1 MGKLQKP
8 GEKPNRSGEYI
19 ERGPRGGAVS
29 KPRQVTIEPGDEKL
43 PPTGEKNR
51 KWERIGPEKKQ
62 IWLWQEVEIKYSIK
76 GKQAARIEPITFSDL
91 NMTENDIEEILRNS
105 IDMICDE
112 EESML
117 IVGRQVRNEKNGR
130 SDLTAVDNN
139 GNIVLIEIKR
149 DRNDIVHRREAF
161 EFQAIR
167 YAASY
172 ATIDETDDLVK
183 KVYAPYIEKYRSE
196 YELGELTSFELGIRK
211 LNEFLQVNDAQKNF
225 NEKQRIILVAS
236 DFDEQTLSAV
246 AWLNSN
252 NVDMSCYRL
261 TPYKLNEDL
270 FFYVEKLLPV
280 TNYEDYYVNLMDKS
294 VMTTVAG
301 DKKITRRSL
310 PKIDLMLEWGA
321 VKEGDIIVAK
331 GRDDEGRLLSN
342 GNIMVNGEEKSMQAW
357 LKEIYGWSSV
367 QTYVFAVHKETGKTL
382 SQIREEYMAQKET
395 ENTEI

>member
-1 MGKLQKP
+1 MY
-8 GEKPNRSGEYI
+8 N
-19 ERGPRGGAVS
+19 
-29 KPRQVTIEPGDEKL
+29 
-43 PPTGEKNR
+43 
-51 KWERIGPEKKQ
+51 
-62 IWLWQEVEIKYSIK
+62 IK
-76 GKQAARIEPITFSDL
+76 GKQAARIEPVTFSEL

-149 DRNDIVHRREAF
+149 DRKDIEHRREAF

-172 ATIDETDDLVK
+172 ATIEKTDDLVK

-196 YELGELTSFELGIRK
+196 FELGELTSFELGSRK

-261 TPYKLNEDL
+261 TPYKLNEDI
-270 FFYVEKLLPV
+270 FFYVEKLLPI
-280 TNYEDYYVNLMDKS
+280 TNYDDYYVNLMDKS
-294 VMTTVAG
+294 VTTTATR

-310 PKIDLMLEWGA
+310 PKIDLMLEWGV

-331 GRDDEGRLLSN
+331 GREEEGRLLSN
-342 GNIMVNGEEKSMQAW
+342 GNVMVNGEEKSMQAW

-367 QTYVFAVHKETGKTL
+367 QTYVFAVHKKTGKTL
-382 SQIREEYMAQKET
+382 SQIREEYMLQKET
-395 ENTEI
+395 DNTVI

>member
-1 MGKLQKP
+1 M
-8 GEKPNRSGEYI
+8 
-19 ERGPRGGAVS
+19 
-29 KPRQVTIEPGDEKL
+29 
-43 PPTGEKNR
+43 
-51 KWERIGPEKKQ
+51 
-62 IWLWQEVEIKYSIK
+62 YSIK
-76 GKQAARIEPITFSDL
+76 GKKAARIEPVTFSEL

-149 DRNDIVHRREAF
+149 DRKDIEHRKEAF

-172 ATIDETDDLVK
+172 ATIDKTDDLVK

-196 YELGELTSFELGIRK
+196 FELGELTSFELGIRK

-225 NEKQRIILVAS
+225 NEKQRIILVTS

-280 TNYEDYYVNLMDKS
+280 TNYDDYYVNLMDKS
-294 VMTTVAG
+294 IVTTVTG

-310 PKIDLMLEWGA
+310 PKIDLMLEWGV

-331 GRDDEGRLLSN
+331 GREDEGRLLSN
-342 GNIMVNGEEKSMQAW
+342 GNVMVNGEEKSMQAW
-357 LKEIYGWSSV
+357 LKEVYGWSSV

-382 SQIREEYMAQKET
+382 SQIREEYMVQKET

>member
-1 MGKLQKP
+1 M
-8 GEKPNRSGEYI
+8 
-19 ERGPRGGAVS
+19 
-29 KPRQVTIEPGDEKL
+29 
-43 PPTGEKNR
+43 
-51 KWERIGPEKKQ
+51 
-62 IWLWQEVEIKYSIK
+62 YSIK
-76 GKQAARIEPITFSDL
+76 GKQAARIEPVTFSEL

-130 SDLTAVDNN
+130 SDLAAVDNN

-149 DRNDIVHRREAF
+149 DRKDIEHRKEAF

-172 ATIDETDDLVK
+172 ATIDKTDDLVK

-196 YELGELTSFELGIRK
+196 FELGELTSFELGIRK

-280 TNYEDYYVNLMDKS
+280 TNYDDYYVNLMDKLI
-294 VMTTVAG
+294 VTTVTG
-301 DKKITRRSL
+301 DNKITRRSL
-310 PKIDLMLEWGA
+310 PKIDLMLEWGV

-331 GRDDEGRLLSN
+331 GREDEGRLLSN
-342 GNIMVNGEEKSMQAW
+342 GNVMVNGEEKSMQAW

-382 SQIREEYMAQKET
+382 SQIREEYMVQKKT

>member
-1 MGKLQKP
+1 M
-8 GEKPNRSGEYI
+8 
-19 ERGPRGGAVS
+19 
-29 KPRQVTIEPGDEKL
+29 
-43 PPTGEKNR
+43 
-51 KWERIGPEKKQ
+51 
-62 IWLWQEVEIKYSIK
+62 YSIK
-76 GKQAARIEPITFSDL
+76 GKQAARIEPVTFSEL

-149 DRNDIVHRREAF
+149 DRKDIEHRKEAF

-172 ATIDETDDLVK
+172 ATIDKTDDLVK

-196 YELGELTSFELGIRK
+196 FELGELTSFELGIRK

-280 TNYEDYYVNLMDKS
+280 TNYDDYYVNLMDKS
-294 VMTTVAG
+294 AVTTVTG

-310 PKIDLMLEWGA
+310 PKIDLMLEWGV

-331 GRDDEGRLLSN
+331 DREDEGRLLSN
-342 GNIMVNGEEKSMQAW
+342 GNVMVNGEEKSMQAW
-357 LKEIYGWSSV
+357 LKEVYGWSSV

>member
-1 MGKLQKP
+1 M
-8 GEKPNRSGEYI
+8 
-19 ERGPRGGAVS
+19 
-29 KPRQVTIEPGDEKL
+29 
-43 PPTGEKNR
+43 
-51 KWERIGPEKKQ
+51 
-62 IWLWQEVEIKYSIK
+62 YSIK
-76 GKQAARIEPITFSDL
+76 GKQAARIEPVTFSEL

-149 DRNDIVHRREAF
+149 DRKDIEHRREAF

-172 ATIDETDDLVK
+172 ATVDNTDDLVK
-183 KVYAPYIEKYRSE
+183 KVYAPYIEKYRNE
-196 YELGELTSFELGIRK
+196 FELGELTSFELGIRK

-252 NVDMSCYRL
+252 RVDMSCYRV

-280 TNYEDYYVNLMDKS
+280 TNYDDYYVNLMDKS
-294 VMTTVAG
+294 VITTLTG
-301 DKKITRRSL
+301 EKKITRRSL
-310 PKIDLMLEWGA
+310 PKIDLMLEWGV

-331 GRDDEGRLLSN
+331 GREEEGRLLSN
-342 GNIMVNGEEKSMQAW
+342 GNVMVNGEEKSMQVW
-357 LKEIYGWSSV
+357 LKEIYGWSSI

-382 SQIREEYMAQKET
+382 SQIREEYMVQKESGST
-395 ENTEI
+395 GE

>member
-1 MGKLQKP
+1 M
-8 GEKPNRSGEYI
+8 YC
-19 ERGPRGGAVS
+19 
-29 KPRQVTIEPGDEKL
+29 
-43 PPTGEKNR
+43 
-51 KWERIGPEKKQ
+51 
-62 IWLWQEVEIKYSIK
+62 IK
-76 GKQAARIEPITFSDL
+76 GKKAARIEPVTFSEL
-91 NMTENDIEEILRNS
+91 NMTENDIEEVLRNS

-149 DRNDIVHRREAF
+149 DRKDIEHRKEAF

-172 ATIDETDDLVK
+172 ATIDKTDDLVK

-196 YELGELTSFELGIRK
+196 FELGELTSFELGIRK

-280 TNYEDYYVNLMDKS
+280 TNYDDYYVNLMDKS
-294 VMTTVAG
+294 IVTTVTG

-310 PKIDLMLEWGA
+310 PKIDLMLEWGV

-331 GRDDEGRLLSN
+331 GREDEGRLLSN
-342 GNIMVNGEEKSMQAW
+342 GNVMVNGEEKSMQAW
-357 LKEIYGWSSV
+357 LKEVYGWSSV

-382 SQIREEYMAQKET
+382 SQIREEYMVQKET

>member
-1 MGKLQKP
+1 
-8 GEKPNRSGEYI
+8 
-19 ERGPRGGAVS
+19 
-29 KPRQVTIEPGDEKL
+29 
-43 PPTGEKNR
+43 
-51 KWERIGPEKKQ
+51 
-62 IWLWQEVEIKYSIK
+62 VETLYSIK
-76 GKQAARIEPITFSDL
+76 GKQAARIEPVTFSEL

-149 DRNDIVHRREAF
+149 DRKDIEHRKEAF

-172 ATIDETDDLVK
+172 ATIDKTDDLVK

-196 YELGELTSFELGIRK
+196 FELGELTSFELGIRK
-211 LNEFLQVNDAQKNF
+211 LNEFLQVNDAQKSF

-252 NVDMSCYRL
+252 KVDMSCYRL

-280 TNYEDYYVNLMDKS
+280 TNYDDYYVNLMDKS
-294 VMTTVAG
+294 VITTVTG

-310 PKIDLMLEWGA
+310 PKIDLMLEWGV
-321 VKEGDIIVAK
+321 VKEGDIIIAK
-331 GRDDEGRLLSN
+331 GREEEGRLLSN
-342 GNIMVNGEEKSMQAW
+342 GNVIVNGEEKSMQTW
-357 LKEIYGWSSV
+357 LKEVYRWSSV
-367 QTYVFAVHKETGKTL
+367 QTYVFAIHKETGKSL
-382 SQIREEYMAQKET
+382 SQIREEYMEQQEK
-395 ENTEI
+395 

>member
-1 MGKLQKP
+1 MY
-8 GEKPNRSGEYI
+8 N
-19 ERGPRGGAVS
+19 
-29 KPRQVTIEPGDEKL
+29 
-43 PPTGEKNR
+43 
-51 KWERIGPEKKQ
+51 
-62 IWLWQEVEIKYSIK
+62 IK
-76 GKQAARIEPITFSDL
+76 GKQAARIEPVTFSEL
-91 NMTENDIEEILRNS
+91 NMTENDIEEVLRNS

-149 DRNDIVHRREAF
+149 DRKDIEHRREAF

-172 ATIDETDDLVK
+172 ATIDKTDDLVK

-196 YELGELTSFELGIRK
+196 FELGELTSFELGIRK

-261 TPYKLNEDL
+261 TPYKLNEEI

-280 TNYEDYYVNLMDKS
+280 TNYDDYYVNLMDKS
-294 VMTTVAG
+294 AVTTGIA

-310 PKIDLMLEWGA
+310 PKIDLMLEWGV

-331 GRDDEGRLLSN
+331 GREDEGRLLSN
-342 GNIMVNGEEKSMQAW
+342 GNVMVNGEEKSMQAW
-357 LKEIYGWSSV
+357 LKEVYGWSSV

-382 SQIREEYMAQKET
+382 SQIREEYMTQKET

>member
-1 MGKLQKP
+1 MY
-8 GEKPNRSGEYI
+8 N
-19 ERGPRGGAVS
+19 
-29 KPRQVTIEPGDEKL
+29 
-43 PPTGEKNR
+43 
-51 KWERIGPEKKQ
+51 
-62 IWLWQEVEIKYSIK
+62 IK
-76 GKQAARIEPITFSDL
+76 GKQAARIEPVTFSEL

-130 SDLTAVDNN
+130 SDLTAVDNS

-149 DRNDIVHRREAF
+149 DRKDIEHRREAF

-172 ATIDETDDLVK
+172 ATIEKTDDLVK

-196 YELGELTSFELGIRK
+196 FELGELTSFELGIRK

-280 TNYEDYYVNLMDKS
+280 TNYDDYYVNLMDKS
-294 VMTTVAG
+294 LIATASG
-301 DKKITRRSL
+301 EKKIIRRSL
-310 PKIDLMLEWGA
+310 PKIDLMLEWGV

-331 GRDDEGRLLSN
+331 GREDEGRLLSN
-342 GNIMVNGEEKSMQAW
+342 GNVMVNGEEKSMQAW

-367 QTYVFAVHKETGKTL
+367 QTYVFAVHKEPGKTL
-382 SQIREEYMAQKET
+382 SQIREEYMTQKET
-395 ENTEI
+395 KNIEL

>member
-1 MGKLQKP
+1 M
-8 GEKPNRSGEYI
+8 
-19 ERGPRGGAVS
+19 
-29 KPRQVTIEPGDEKL
+29 
-43 PPTGEKNR
+43 
-51 KWERIGPEKKQ
+51 
-62 IWLWQEVEIKYSIK
+62 YSIK

-342 GNIMVNGEEKSMQAW
+342 GNVMVNGEEKSMQAW

-382 SQIREEYMAQKET
+382 SQIREEYMEQKDN
-395 ENTEI
+395 ENTGI

>member
-1 MGKLQKP
+1 MKILY
-8 GEKPNRSGEYI
+8 N
-19 ERGPRGGAVS
+19 
-29 KPRQVTIEPGDEKL
+29 
-43 PPTGEKNR
+43 
-51 KWERIGPEKKQ
+51 
-62 IWLWQEVEIKYSIK
+62 IK
-76 GKQAARIEPITFSDL
+76 GKQAARIEPITFSEL

-130 SDLTAVDNN
+130 SDLTAVDNS

-149 DRNDIVHRREAF
+149 DRKDIEHRREAF

-172 ATIDETDDLVK
+172 ATIEKADDLVK

-196 YELGELTSFELGIRK
+196 FELGELTSFELGIRK
-211 LNEFLQVNDAQKNF
+211 LNEFLQVNDTQKNF

-252 NVDMSCYRL
+252 NVDISCYRL
-261 TPYKLNEDL
+261 IPYKLNEDL

-280 TNYEDYYVNLMDKS
+280 TNYDDYYVNLMDKS
-294 VMTTVAG
+294 LIATASG
-301 DKKITRRSL
+301 EKKIIRRSL
-310 PKIDLMLEWGA
+310 PKIDLMLEWG
-321 VKEGDIIVAK
+321 VVQEGDIIVAK

-342 GNIMVNGEEKSMQAW
+342 GNVMVNGEEKSMQAW

-382 SQIREEYMAQKET
+382 SQIREEYMTQKET
-395 ENTEI
+395 KNIEL

>member
-1 MGKLQKP
+1 MY
-8 GEKPNRSGEYI
+8 N
-19 ERGPRGGAVS
+19 
-29 KPRQVTIEPGDEKL
+29 
-43 PPTGEKNR
+43 
-51 KWERIGPEKKQ
+51 
-62 IWLWQEVEIKYSIK
+62 IK
-76 GKQAARIEPITFSDL
+76 GKQAARIEPVTFSEL

-149 DRNDIVHRREAF
+149 DRKDIEHRREAF

-172 ATIDETDDLVK
+172 ATIEKTDDLVK

-196 YELGELTSFELGIRK
+196 FELGELTSFELGIRK
-211 LNEFLQVNDAQKNF
+211 LNEFLQINDAQKNF
-225 NEKQRIILVAS
+225 NEKQRIILAAS

-252 NVDMSCYRL
+252 NVDISCYRL
-261 TPYKLNEDL
+261 IPYKLNEDL

-280 TNYEDYYVNLMDKS
+280 TNYDDYYVNLMDKS
-294 VMTTVAG
+294 LIATASG
-301 DKKITRRSL
+301 EKKIIRRSL
-310 PKIDLMLEWGA
+310 PKIDLMLEWG
-321 VKEGDIIVAK
+321 VVQEGDIIVAK
-331 GRDDEGRLLSN
+331 GREDEGRLLSN
-342 GNIMVNGEEKSMQAW
+342 GNVMVNGEEKSMQAW

-382 SQIREEYMAQKET
+382 SQIREEYMTQKET
-395 ENTEI
+395 KNIEL

>member
-1 MGKLQKP
+1 M
-8 GEKPNRSGEYI
+8 YC
-19 ERGPRGGAVS
+19 
-29 KPRQVTIEPGDEKL
+29 
-43 PPTGEKNR
+43 
-51 KWERIGPEKKQ
+51 
-62 IWLWQEVEIKYSIK
+62 IK
-76 GKQAARIEPITFSDL
+76 GKKAARIEPVTFSEL
-91 NMTENDIEEILRNS
+91 NMTENDIEEVLRNS

-149 DRNDIVHRREAF
+149 DRKDIEHRKEAF

-172 ATIDETDDLVK
+172 ATINKTDDLVK

-196 YELGELTSFELGIRK
+196 FELGELTSFELGIRK

-252 NVDMSCYRL
+252 NVDMSCYRV

-270 FFYVEKLLPV
+270 FFNVEKLLPV
-280 TNYEDYYVNLMDKS
+280 TNYDDYYVNLMDKS
-294 VMTTVAG
+294 IVTTVTG
-301 DKKITRRSL
+301 DRKITRRSL
-310 PKIDLMLEWGA
+310 PKIDLMLEWGV

-331 GRDDEGRLLSN
+331 GREDEGRLLSN
-342 GNIMVNGEEKSMQAW
+342 GNVMVNGEEKSMQAW
-357 LKEIYGWSSV
+357 LKEVYGWSSV

-382 SQIREEYMAQKET
+382 SQIRGEYMAQKET

>member
-1 MGKLQKP
+1 MLF
-8 GEKPNRSGEYI
+8 RS
-19 ERGPRGGAVS
+19 
-29 KPRQVTIEPGDEKL
+29 
-43 PPTGEKNR
+43 
-51 KWERIGPEKKQ
+51 
-62 IWLWQEVEIKYSIK
+62 
-76 GKQAARIEPITFSDL
+76 
-91 NMTENDIEEILRNS
+91 ENDIEEVLRNS

-149 DRNDIVHRREAF
+149 DRKDIEHRKEAF

-167 YAASY
+167 YVASY
-172 ATIDETDDLVK
+172 ATIDKIDDLVK

-196 YELGELTSFELGIRK
+196 FEPGELTSFELRIRK
-211 LNEFLQVNDAQKNF
+211 LNEFLRVNDAQKNF

-261 TPYKLNEDL
+261 TPYKLNEDI

-280 TNYEDYYVNLMDKS
+280 TNYDDYYVNLMDKS
-294 VMTTVAG
+294 AVTTVTG

-310 PKIDLMLEWGA
+310 PKIDLMLEWGV

-331 GRDDEGRLLSN
+331 GREDEGRLLSN
-342 GNIMVNGEEKSMQAW
+342 GNVMVNGEEKSMQAW
-357 LKEIYGWSSV
+357 LKEVYGWSSV

-395 ENTEI
+395 ENTEIWELLGHE

>member
-1 MGKLQKP
+1 MY
-8 GEKPNRSGEYI
+8 N
-19 ERGPRGGAVS
+19 
-29 KPRQVTIEPGDEKL
+29 
-43 PPTGEKNR
+43 
-51 KWERIGPEKKQ
+51 
-62 IWLWQEVEIKYSIK
+62 IK
-76 GKQAARIEPITFSDL
+76 GKQAARIEPVTFSEL

-149 DRNDIVHRREAF
+149 DRKDIEHRREAF

-172 ATIDETDDLVK
+172 ATIEKADDLVK

-196 YELGELTSFELGIRK
+196 FELGELTSFELGIRK
-211 LNEFLQVNDAQKNF
+211 LNEFLQINDAQKNF
-225 NEKQRIILVAS
+225 NEKQRIILAAS

-280 TNYEDYYVNLMDKS
+280 TNYDDYYVNLMDKS
-294 VMTTVAG
+294 LIATASG
-301 DKKITRRSL
+301 EKKIIRRSL
-310 PKIDLMLEWGA
+310 PKIDLMLEWGV

-331 GRDDEGRLLSN
+331 GREDEGRLLSN
-342 GNIMVNGEEKSMQAW
+342 GNVMVNGEEKSMQAW

-382 SQIREEYMAQKET
+382 SQIREEYMTQKET
-395 ENTEI
+395 KNIEL